1 MIDRD
6 PQHIVIVENKKI
18 LANLEERRFEDY
30 RIEVRADILY
40 GFKEGDA
47 NMWRD
52 PEILME

>member
-1 MIDRD
+1 
-6 PQHIVIVENKKI
+6 
-18 LANLEERRFEDY
+18 LEERRFEDY

-40 GFKEGDA
+40 GFKEGDV